1 MCGIAGF
8 HGSLPAGDPRQLID
22 AMTRSIHHRGPDESG
37 YFLSPERSTLLINT
51 RLSVIDLE
59 GGTQPIEAEDESAVV
74 VQNGEIYNYRE
85 LRGALEQE
93 GAVFRTR
100 SDTEVLL
107 AGYRHWGPAF
117 LERLRGMFAI
127 AILDRR
133 DGSLFLARD
142 RLGIKPLYLCR
153 HPGGYAFSS
162 ELNTFRDCGLTSGE
176 ISPESV
182 ADFLALGVIREPRT
196 IYADVEAVEPGT
208 YLRIDEKG
216 LHKHRYYA
224 WEHRPEPADPAT
236 VQAWTREALIASI
249 KDHLVADIP
258 VCAFLSGGIDSA
270 LIVAMAARELDVR
283 LPTFTVGFDDT
294 AYDESDAAAAIASH
308 VGSEHT
314 VLQVEMKGFDPGEL
328 EGVMDRFGQPF
339 GDMSAIPTY
348 VLCRAV
354 RAHSKVALSGDG
366 GDEMFMGY
374 KRFGYAEAARVAS
387 TRLPLRAGLSLASS
401 TRALAP
407 ASIRRPLGRFLEVSR
422 AEGRSRIL
430 AMNRLFAPQ
439 EVSVQGSPL
448 PVEVAAPFGCRAA
461 ADYAIRTELPS
472 HYLRKVDIC
481 SSAVALEARVPF
493 LGEFVHRTS
502 ARIPDDVAFSWRRN
516 KPILRRLAREYLPE
530 EITGLAKRG
539 FAVPLDTLLE
549 PAALADLEQR
559 LRQPGRPLREFLPG
573 ATVESV
579 VDEFSRGH
587 DPAIRSRDA
596 VCRRFFAAWTLD
608 TWLERRA

>member
-8 HGSLPAGDPRQLID
+8 HGSLPEGDTRQLIET
-22 AMTRSIHHRGPDESG
+22 MTGSIRHRGPDESG

-59 GGTQPIEAEDESAVV
+59 GGSQPIKAEDGSAVV
-74 VQNGEIYNYRE
+74 VQNGEIYNYQE
-85 LRGALEQE
+85 LRDELKRE
-93 GAVFRTR
+93 GMRFRTH

-107 AGYRHWGPAF
+107 AAYRQWGPGF

-133 DGSLFLARD
+133 SGALLLARD
-142 RLGIKPLYLCR
+142 RLGIKPLYICR
-153 HPGGYAFSS
+153 RPGGFAFSS
-162 ELNTFRDCGLTSGE
+162 EINTFRDCGLTSGE
-176 ISPESV
+176 IAPESV
-182 ADFLALGVIREPRT
+182 GDFLALGVVREPRT

-208 YLRIDEKG
+208 YVTIDGTG
-216 LHKHRYYA
+216 LQKHRYYE
-224 WEHRPEPADPAT
+224 WRHEPEQTDPQT
-236 VQAWTREALIASI
+236 VQAWTREALVASI

-283 LPTFTVGFDDT
+283 LPTFTVGFDDA

-308 VGSEHT
+308 VGSEHA
-314 VLQVEMKGFDPGEL
+314 VLQVEMKGLDPQEI
-328 EGVMDRFGQPF
+328 EGIMDRFGQPF

-387 TRLPLRAGLSLASS
+387 TRLPLRAGLSLASG

-407 ASIRRPLGRFLEVSR
+407 ASIRRPLGRFLEVTR
-422 AEGRSRIL
+422 AEGSSRIL
-430 AMNRLFAPQ
+430 AMNRLFAPE

-448 PVEVAAPFGCRAA
+448 PVDVAAPFGCRAA
-461 ADYAIRTELPS
+461 ANYAIRTELPS

-493 LGEFVHRTS
+493 LGEFVHRVS
-502 ARIPDDVAFSWRRN
+502 ARIPDDVAFSWRQN

-549 PAALADLEQR
+549 PGALADLERR
-559 LRQPGRPLREFLPG
+559 LKQPDRPLREFLPA
-573 ATVESV
+573 ATIETV

-587 DPAIRSRDA
+587 DPAVRSRDA